1 MSNLNPVTSIFNV
14 VDCLIDQSVDDD
26 LSEAVPLGGRVLT
39 GLVMPAAWTA
49 ANITFQASVDGTTYY
64 ALEDVTTGT
73 PVAVGIT
80 SPAAS
85 KHYALNPNLWF
96 SVRFLKIATSA
107 GQAAD
112 RTIQLILGDPTSK

>member
-1 MSNLNPVTSIFNV
+1 MSNLNPVTNIFNV
-14 VDCLIDQSVDDD
+14 VDCLIDVATDDD
-26 LSEAVPLGGRVLT
+26 LSEAVPLGGRVVT
-39 GLVMPAAWTA
+39 GIVMPAAWTA

-64 ALEDVTTGT
+64 ALEDASTGT
-73 PVAVGIT
+73 PAAVGIT

-85 KHYALNPNLWF
+85 KHYAIDPAIWY

-112 RTIQLILGDPTSK
+112 RTIKLVLGDPSGK